1 MTDESIRSRASS
13 VGAGNVATRVL
24 ADTFKKVAESGE
36 LPSLGDRD
44 SLLVQ
49 PLADSAS
56 AYVADDMAELTSDIE
71 PKYANEINNCAA
83 NITHKTSEE
92 VVNALLDAVEAWLQ
106 TKTEERETPDLAFFL
121 KQIDTKALLERLQQ
135 YAKQELLELA
145 KTLAIAALEIEEV
158 VEQAETLKS
167 DVEKAGDFASEI
179 VEGDEQIHVP
189 PIGKITIRI
198 VFKNN
203 AALGAMAELDQATSA
218 VNDAVM
224 GAMSGLSNMFS
235 SRAQQPERPVDNA
248 SDGDGSSKTT
258 AIIVPPEIAPPESAP
273 ETTGPCCGFYNPSA

>member
-92 VVNALLDAVEAWLQ
+92 VVNALLDAADAQ
-106 TKTEERETPDLAFFL
+106 LA
-121 KQIDTKALLERLQQ
+121 AHP
-135 YAKQELLELA
+135 
-145 KTLAIAALEIEEV
+145 AARRH
-158 VEQAETLKS
+158 Q
-167 DVEKAGDFASEI
+167 
-179 VEGDEQIHVP
+179 HM
-189 PIGKITIRI
+189 
-198 VFKNN
+198 
-203 AALGAMAELDQATSA
+203 AA
-218 VNDAVM
+218 
-224 GAMSGLSNMFS
+224 
-235 SRAQQPERPVDNA
+235 
-248 SDGDGSSKTT
+248 
-258 AIIVPPEIAPPESAP
+258 
-273 ETTGPCCGFYNPSA
+273 